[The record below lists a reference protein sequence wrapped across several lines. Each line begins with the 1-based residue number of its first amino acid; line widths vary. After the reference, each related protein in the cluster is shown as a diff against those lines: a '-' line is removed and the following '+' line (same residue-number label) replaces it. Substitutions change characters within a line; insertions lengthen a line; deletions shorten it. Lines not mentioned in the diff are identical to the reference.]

1 MRPALLLTLTY
12 LAASVIAGGYQGCLE
27 RVLLFYAYQIDE
39 LNNPKD
45 RTLGFACKKWDDSA
59 KKCTNNDWKEC
70 KGKGGGR
77 CNFNEL
83 MASLGRARPNDKLVG
98 PPGSNQAT
106 TSPDIDETAKVLN
119 QHYITNV
126 GKVPNYPAYKVLKD
140 SDGNYNRLLEHLG
153 NVVNNAAGHKTA
165 ANTFLWEKFDSS
177 LEKVI
182 VARVGDHGK
191 HLITAA
197 KAALGPKMDVVLEN
211 LGSNP
216 AKPSEIWETVDWA
229 ATEEKA
235 EKDGVADYKKHI
247 DDFKNG
253 FYDPKKKVVNSLR
266 STKWL
271 WTRSKGFQTPDGRA
285 ARRDDD
291 GFACL
296 IVL

>member
-1 MRPALLLTLTY
+1 MRPPLLLTLTY
-12 LAASVIAGGYQGCLE
+12 LAASVIAEGYQGCLE
-27 RVLLFYAYQIDE
+27 RVMLFYAYQIDE
-39 LNNPKD
+39 LNDPKD

-59 KKCTNNDWKEC
+59 KICTNNDWKEC

-165 ANTFLWEKFDSS
+165 ETPHHSRESS
-177 LEKVI
+177 AGAEDGHC
-182 VARVGDHGK
+182 A
-191 HLITAA
+191 
-197 KAALGPKMDVVLEN
+197 EN

-247 DDFKNG
+247 DDFKND
-253 FYDPKKKVVNSLR
+253 FYDPEKGGKLANEHKVVMDSFKRISDTRR
-266 STKWL
+266 SC
-271 WTRSKGFQTPDGRA
+271 R
-285 ARRDDD
+285 
-291 GFACL
+291 
-296 IVL
+296 